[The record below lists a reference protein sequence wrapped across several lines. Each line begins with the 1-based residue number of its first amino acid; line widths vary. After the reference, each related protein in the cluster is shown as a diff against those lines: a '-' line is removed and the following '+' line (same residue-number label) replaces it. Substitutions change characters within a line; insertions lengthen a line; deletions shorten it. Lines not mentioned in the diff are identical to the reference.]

1 MDRRRCVG
9 NLPPLCTS
17 ELGSH
22 AIRVQD
28 QSLHLLS
35 QELAHQQARKLTA
48 VLSCIGIAAVR
59 ASLRTCAE
67 RLTAVGKRRPV
78 ARQSAQAIASRTVAR
93 LVPFVTVSPAMAT
106 STQILPT
113 HCWNFF
119 NSCKSA
125 SPRPRQWTVC
135 DFWCICTGA
144 ASTKHA
150 GDSDVSVASARLP
163 VGLRRVRL

>member
-1 MDRRRCVG
+1 MIFLRSTPLNLACAGPKSASSEPRAGPSTGPEAHGIIMHHSRRQG
-9 NLPPLCTS
+9 LI
-17 ELGSH
+17 
-22 AIRVQD
+22 A
-28 QSLHLLS
+28 HLRR
-35 QELAHQQARKLTA
+35 E
-48 VLSCIGIAAVR
+48 VDSCREEAP
-59 ASLRTCAE
+59 CC
-67 RLTAVGKRRPV
+67 
-78 ARQSAQAIASRTVAR
+78 QSAQAIASRTVAR
-93 LVPFVTVSPAMAT
+93 LVPFVTVFPAMAT